1 MPLII
6 IGVVVLV
13 AVAGVGVFLATSGP
27 SDEGSGSTTAE
38 SGGPG
43 GPGGPDGPPGT
54 GGDSAIDPSNWTYFG
69 AELGPLNSNEHGVS
83 GKVYAATDSLICI
96 TEFNYD
102 GTGPDAEV
110 MAGATDT
117 PDQSGEVL
125 MDVTKKASRRSSGG
139 IKMPKLE
146 KLSDAKL
153 VFKLSKKINEYK
165 YISIF
170 SKTEQKSYG
179 EIKASPVFEAPSRQ
193 DCSSFQN
200 PEKNVAS
207 TANTI
212 LDSKRMKLAGFH
224 LDGNVPNTV
233 ILVGRGEIKSPN
245 GKPLTEALEEYTGKD
260 LEVAL
265 SDGTTWDQYEW
276 ISVYCLNVNVSFG
289 HFNIPSPLKVPVNVG
304 GSGSSRPQRAV
315 QRRVRLGNLNLKPG
329 SGTGKPKVL
338 LCTFGEFGVR
348 SSMVPPDG
356 MCDIIFFTDVE
367 YDNDKGAIVPTNEG
381 PAFGVLQ
388 SAAKKYTKTTF
399 GTSMSTGAIAEAVK
413 DKADALKASM
423 DEIFKARLLHFGMLN
438 VENIENYDTL
448 KGTDLKY
455 LKVVADFLKTKVPHR
470 RYHNALGI
478 SLRDASKGDKI
489 LEVAKLAPRDFPGL
503 TMIVVKLHT
512 ENVDNGGDHWP
523 VAPNP
528 DGVDLTDHNA
538 LSLASIKDEVKKQLL
553 DVAKHG
559 RYAML
564 SFAMYARTYRM
575 KASWSKVSVRETSE
589 TSLNM
594 EYAAVCKM
602 KAEKDSSDH
611 GTMYIADQQ
620 KKFLAL
626 FDSPST
632 FKAKTKARLN
642 VMPKNF
648 TGLAVYNVEM
658 DDSEDACG
666 KGRFPRLRAIKAA
679 LAA

>member
-1 MPLII
+1 MPPMV
-6 IGVVVLV
+6 IGGVLL
-13 AVAGVGVFLATSGP
+13 AVLACVGLLVATSGP
-27 SDEGSGSTTAE
+27 NDEGSGSTTGD

-43 GPGGPDGPPGT
+43 GPVVPDGPPGT
-54 GGDSAIDPSNWTYFG
+54 GGDSSIDPSNWTYFG
-69 AELGPLNSNEHGVS
+69 AELGELSRIEHGVS
-83 GKVYAATDSLICI
+83 GKVYAATESLICI

-110 MAGATDT
+110 MAGATET

-125 MDVTKKASRRSSGG
+125 TDVTKKMS
-139 IKMPKLE
+139 KLG
-146 KLSDAKL
+146 KLSGAKL

-179 EIKASPVFEAPSRQ
+179 EIKDNGGFNAPDEQNCSLFETNDKVF
-193 DCSSFQN
+193 
-200 PEKNVAS
+200 S

-212 LDSKRMKLAGFH
+212 LDSKRMKIAGFH
-224 LDGNVPNTV
+224 FDGYPPNTT
-233 ILVGRGEIKSPN
+233 ILVGSGKIKSSN
-245 GKPLTEALEEYTGKD
+245 GKSITGPLGTYEGND
-260 LEVAL
+260 LEASL

-276 ISVYCLNVNVSFG
+276 ISVYSFTDNLSFG
-289 HFNIPSPLKVPVNVG
+289 YFNIPSPLKVPVNMG

-315 QRRVRLGNLNLKPG
+315 QRRVRLGNQNLKPG

-356 MCDIIFFTDVE
+356 ICDIVFFTDVK
-367 YDNDKGAIVPTNEG
+367 YDNDKGAIVPSNEG

-399 GTSMSTGAIAEAVK
+399 GTSMSTGAIADAVI

-538 LSLASIKDEVKKQLL
+538 LSLASIKEEVKKLLL
-553 DVAKHG
+553 DVARHG

-589 TSLNM
+589 ASLNM
-594 EYAAVCKM
+594 DYAAVCKM

-611 GTMYIADQQ
+611 GTMYVADQQ

-632 FKAKTKARLN
+632 FKAKTKGRLN

-658 DDSEDACG
+658 DDSKAACG